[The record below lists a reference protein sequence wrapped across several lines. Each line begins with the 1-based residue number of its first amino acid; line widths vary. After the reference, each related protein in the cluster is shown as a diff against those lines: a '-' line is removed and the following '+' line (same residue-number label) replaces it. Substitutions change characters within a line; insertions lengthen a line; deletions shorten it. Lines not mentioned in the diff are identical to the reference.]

1 MQKYIFV
8 GATVLQKGTLC
19 HNGVLKPPKHA
30 ILTYKIQLVQIM
42 IWGILKNKIKK
53 QGGKYEFRKI
63 YNQGTADGS
72 GGR

>member
-1 MQKYIFV
+1 
-8 GATVLQKGTLC
+8 
-19 HNGVLKPPKHA
+19 
-30 ILTYKIQLVQIM
+30 M

>member
-8 GATVLQKGTLC
+8 GATVLQKGALC
-19 HNGVLKPPKHA
+19 HNDIPKLLEYA
-30 ILTYKIQLVQIM
+30 ILAHKIQLVQIM

>member
-8 GATVLQKGTLC
+8 GATVLQKEDLC
-19 HNGVLKPPKHA
+19 HNDMLKLSKYA
-30 ILTYKIQLVQIM
+30 ILTHKIQLVQIM